1 MNHARLVRNNEYA
14 ENNDYEGN
22 SSLKL
27 DAENSSTN
35 LRSFFPSK
43 RFFSFVRRLRHSIA
57 GVWGG
62 ERNARLGRNR
72 PQRGVCI
79 EARPPDFIAHCP
91 EQRRRSSLNATR
103 AEQVRYGGRVGLRPD
118 RRRIGRRI

>member
-35 LRSFFPSK
+35 LRSFF
-43 RFFSFVRRLRHSIA
+43 SI
-57 GVWGG
+57 
-62 ERNARLGRNR
+62 
-72 PQRGVCI
+72 
-79 EARPPDFIAHCP
+79 
-91 EQRRRSSLNATR
+91 
-103 AEQVRYGGRVGLRPD
+103 
-118 RRRIGRRI
+118 